1 MAPVDSQ
8 DLLRMVAEGAHT
20 SLRGLKVREES
31 GMTSTVSNK
40 SETINHA
47 PAAYHRPSKPSV
59 YNISIVVCQQLR
71 YLEHPNPVL
80 VWVAGDWRITRRED
94 KS

>member
-20 SLRGLKVREES
+20 SLRGLEVREGS

-47 PAAYHRPSKPSV
+47 GGLPLAFKAF
-59 YNISIVVCQQLR
+59 CL
-71 YLEHPNPVL
+71 
-80 VWVAGDWRITRRED
+80 
-94 KS
+94 